1 LNGNRQ
7 NYISLI
13 FAALVILS
21 IFWLVRS
28 LYSPSNNVSKMS
40 FSDFIQIVETD
51 PGRIAEVVVRDDGT
65 IRVISKRGEYY
76 EIYAPWFSQDTQTIR
91 LLSEKGIRVT
101 GEKGLSSSFWI
112 NVVGNVIF
120 IVFLLFMFF
129 FMMRTISGR
138 NNQAFTFTRS
148 RAQMVRPG
156 QQRVTFNDVAGVD
169 EAIEELKETVLFL
182 KDPARFARI
191 GARMP
196 KGILLVGP
204 PGTGKTLLA
213 RAVAGEAN
221 VPFFHISGSDF
232 VELFVG
238 VGAARVRDLFA
249 QAKANAPCIVFIDE
263 IDAVGRHRGAGLGG
277 GHDEREQTLNQLLVE
292 MDGFDIN
299 QGIVVM
305 AATNRPDILDPALL
319 RPGRFD
325 KKVVLDVPDVKGRE
339 AILKIHTRNKPIAE
353 DVDLKVLAQRT
364 TGFVGAD
371 LENLVNEAALLAARA
386 GRDKITMADFEEAID
401 RVIAGPARKSRVIS
415 SREKKIVAYHEV
427 GHAIVS
433 SLLPNV
439 DPVHRISIIPRGY
452 RALGYTLQLPSEDR
466 YIVTKNELLDQ
477 ITALLGGRAAEEIIF
492 GEISTGAASD
502 IERATELARKMVCQL
517 GMSDKLGPLV
527 WGKAEQEIFLGK
539 ELTRMRNYSEEVAS
553 EIDDEVKHIVTE
565 CYERA
570 KQLLLEHKK
579 QLDELAELLLEREVI
594 EGEELRKALRKELTE
609 EVMNGEKLGTVARN
623 EQNG

>member
-1 LNGNRQ
+1 MNGSKP

-13 FAALVILS
+13 FAVLMILS
-21 IFWLVRS
+21 LFWLVRS
-28 LYSPSNNVSKMS
+28 FYFQSQPSSKMS
-40 FSDFIQIVETD
+40 FSDFITLAYEEPTK
-51 PGRIAEVVVRDDGT
+51 IAEVVVRDDGMLKVMT
-65 IRVISKRGEYY
+65 KRGEYY
-76 EIYAPWFSQDTQTIR
+76 EIYAPWFSQDVQTIKV
-91 LLSEKGIRVT
+91 LSEKGVRVI
-101 GEKGLSSSFWI
+101 GEKGTSGSFWI
-112 NVVGNVIF
+112 NLIGNAMLI
-120 IVFLLFMFF
+120 IFLLFMFL
-129 FMMRTISGR
+129 FMMRTLSGR

-148 RAQMVRPG
+148 RAQMTKPG
-156 QQRVTFNDVAGVD
+156 QGRVTFKDVAGVD

-182 KDPARFARI
+182 KDPSRFAKI

-238 VGAARVRDLFA
+238 VGAARVRDLFN
-249 QAKANAPCIVFIDE
+249 QAKANSPCIVFIDE

-292 MDGFDIN
+292 MDGFDVR

-325 KKVVLDVPDVKGRE
+325 KKVVLDMPDVKGRE
-339 AILKIHTRNKPIAE
+339 AILNIHLRGKPVTP
-353 DVDLKVLAQRT
+353 DVDVKVLAQRT

-371 LENLVNEAALLAARA
+371 LENLVNEAALLAARN
-386 GRDKITMADFEEAID
+386 GRDKIAMADFEEAID

-415 SREKKIVAYHEV
+415 PKEKRIVAYHEV

-433 SLLPNV
+433 SLLPNA

-452 RALGYTLQLPSEDR
+452 RALGYTLQLPAEDR
-466 YIVTKNELLDQ
+466 YLVTKQELLDQ
-477 ITALLGGRAAEEIIF
+477 ITSLLGGRAAEELVF
-492 GEISTGAASD
+492 QEVTTGAASD
-502 IERATELARKMVCQL
+502 IERATELARRMVCQF
-517 GMSDKLGPLV
+517 GMSEKLGPLS
-527 WGKAEQEIFLGK
+527 WGKVEQEVFLGK

-553 EIDDEVKHIVTE
+553 EIDEEVRKLVSQ
-565 CYERA
+565 CYEKAKTILIDHRA
-570 KQLLLEHKK
+570 QMDKLV
-579 QLDELAELLLEREVI
+579 ELLLEREVL
-594 EGEELRKALRKELTE
+594 EGDELRKILKSELGEEMINHDQLGAVSRKES
-609 EVMNGEKLGTVARN
+609 NG
-623 EQNG
+623 

>member
-1 LNGNRQ
+1 MNGNRP

-21 IFWLVRS
+21 LFWLVRS
-28 LYSPSNNVSKMS
+28 FYFDTSAPSKMS
-40 FSDFIQIVETD
+40 FSDFIQMAYEEPT
-51 PGRIAEVVVRDDGT
+51 RIAEVVVRDDG
-65 IRVISKRGEYY
+65 ILRVTTKRGEYY
-76 EIYAPWFSQDTQTIR
+76 EIYAPWFMQDSETIKV
-91 LLSEKGIRVT
+91 LSEKGVRVT
-101 GEKGLSSSFWI
+101 GEKGVSSSFWV
-112 NVVGNVIF
+112 NVIGNVIF
-120 IVFLLFMFF
+120 IGFLLFMFF

-138 NNQAFTFTRS
+138 NNQAFTFTKS
-148 RAQMVRPG
+148 RAQMNRPG
-156 QQRVTFNDVAGVD
+156 QARVTFKDVAGVD
-169 EAIEELKETVLFL
+169 EAVEELKETVLFL
-182 KDPARFARI
+182 KDPGRFSKI

-238 VGAARVRDLFA
+238 VGAARVRDLFN

-292 MDGFDIN
+292 MDGFDVR

-325 KKVVLDVPDVKGRE
+325 KKVVLDTPDVRGRE
-339 AILKIHTRNKPIAE
+339 EILKIHARNKPIAE
-353 DVDLKVLAQRT
+353 DVDIRVLAQRT

-371 LENLVNEAALLAARA
+371 LENLVNEAALLAARN
-386 GRDKITMADFEEAID
+386 GRDKIKMEDFEEAID

-415 SREKKIVAYHEV
+415 PREKRIVAYHEV

-433 SLLPNV
+433 SLLPNA

-452 RALGYTLQLPSEDR
+452 RALGYTLQLPAEDR
-466 YIVTKNELLDQ
+466 YLVTKQELLDQ
-477 ITALLGGRAAEEIIF
+477 ITGLLGGRAAEELIF
-492 GEISTGAASD
+492 QEVTTGAASD
-502 IERATELARKMVCQL
+502 IERATELARRMVCQF
-517 GMSDKLGPLV
+517 GMSDKLGPLS
-527 WGKAEQEIFLGK
+527 WGKTEQEIFLGK

-553 EIDDEVKHIVTE
+553 EIDEEVRKIVTE
-565 CYERA
+565 SYDRA
-570 KQLLLEHKK
+570 KEILTKYHK
-579 QLDELAELLLEREVI
+579 QLDELVELLLEREVL
-594 EGEELRKALRKELTE
+594 EGEELRKILKTELGEEMVNHDKLRAAA
-609 EVMNGEKLGTVARN
+609 GS
-623 EQNG
+623 EQDS

>member
-1 LNGNRQ
+1 MNGNRP

-21 IFWLVRS
+21 LFWLVRS
-28 LYSPSNNVSKMS
+28 FYFESSTPSKMS
-40 FSDFIQIVETD
+40 FSDFIQMSYEEPTK
-51 PGRIAEVVVRDDGT
+51 IAEVVIRDDGML
-65 IRVISKRGEYY
+65 RVTTKRGEYY
-76 EIYAPWFSQDTQTIR
+76 EIYAPWFSQDSATIKV
-91 LLSEKGIRVT
+91 LSEKGVRVT
-101 GEKGLSSSFWI
+101 GEKGVSSSFWI

-120 IVFLLFMFF
+120 IGFLLFMFF

-138 NNQAFTFTRS
+138 NNQAFTFTKS
-148 RAQMVRPG
+148 RAQMSRPG
-156 QQRVTFNDVAGVD
+156 QGRVTFNDVAGVD

-182 KDPARFARI
+182 KDPNRFAKI

-238 VGAARVRDLFA
+238 VGAARVRDLFN

-292 MDGFDIN
+292 MDGFDIR

-325 KKVVLDVPDVKGRE
+325 KKVVLDTPDVKGRE
-339 AILKIHTRNKPIAE
+339 AILKIHIRNKPLSE
-353 DVDLKVLAQRT
+353 DVDVKVLAQRT

-371 LENLVNEAALLAARA
+371 LENLVNEAALLAARD
-386 GRDKITMADFEEAID
+386 GREKIAMADFEEAID

-415 SREKKIVAYHEV
+415 QREKRIVAYHEV

-433 SLLPNV
+433 SLLPNA

-452 RALGYTLQLPSEDR
+452 RALGYTLQLPAEDR
-466 YIVTKNELLDQ
+466 YLVTKQELLDQ
-477 ITALLGGRAAEEIIF
+477 ITSLLGGRAAEELIF
-492 GEISTGAASD
+492 QEVTTGAASD
-502 IERATELARKMVCQL
+502 IERATELARRMVCQF
-517 GMSDKLGPLV
+517 GMSDRLGPLA
-527 WGKAEQEIFLGK
+527 WGKSEQEIFLGK

-553 EIDDEVKHIVTE
+553 EIDDEVRKMVGE
-565 CYERA
+565 CYDKA
-570 KQLLLEHKK
+570 KEMLTKYRK
-579 QLDELAELLLEREVI
+579 QLDELVELLLEREVL
-594 EGEELRKALRKELTE
+594 EGEELRRILKSELGEEMMNHDELGAATRKE
-609 EVMNGEKLGTVARN
+609 
-623 EQNG
+623 QNS